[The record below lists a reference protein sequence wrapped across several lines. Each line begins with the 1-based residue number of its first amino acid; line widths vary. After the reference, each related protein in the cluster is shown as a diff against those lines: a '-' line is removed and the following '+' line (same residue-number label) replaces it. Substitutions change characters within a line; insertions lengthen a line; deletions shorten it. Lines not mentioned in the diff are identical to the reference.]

1 MLLLD
6 THVILWL
13 DAGERLAPEAIAA
26 IEEARPA
33 GGVLVSPV
41 SAWEIG
47 MLVRKGRITLDCDP
61 ARWFGRFLDQAGIRL
76 APLTV
81 EAAAGSSSLP
91 EPCHGD
97 PADRMLIATARHLGL
112 PLMTRD
118 RKILDY
124 SAATG
129 ALRAVGC

>member
-1 MLLLD
+1 MN
-6 THVILWL
+6 
-13 DAGERLAPEAIAA
+13 
-26 IEEARPA
+26 
-33 GGVLVSPV
+33 
-41 SAWEIG
+41 
-47 MLVRKGRITLDCDP
+47 
-61 ARWFGRFLDQAGIRL
+61 WFGRFLEQPGVNL

-112 PLMTRD
+112 SLMTRD

-124 SAATG
+124 ATATG

>member
-1 MLLLD
+1 
-6 THVILWL
+6 
-13 DAGERLAPEAIAA
+13 
-26 IEEARPA
+26 
-33 GGVLVSPV
+33 
-41 SAWEIG
+41 
-47 MLVRKGRITLDCDP
+47 MLVRKGRIVLDCDP
-61 ARWFGRFLDQAGIRL
+61 VNWFGRFLDQAGIRL

-112 PLMTRD
+112 TLMTRD

-124 SAATG
+124 ATATG
-129 ALRAVGC
+129 ALRAIGC